1 MFWSRWFGLTD
12 LEQME
17 LVILKAVKD
26 YGKLSY
32 TALRFLDSPAAQRII
47 NRYPDVSP
55 VTSHSTAIA
64 LCRWLV
70 RQERLL
76 RSGDTEGMNIY
87 GTEGLTPIGERRL
100 FELEHPFR
108 AWVKANAFAVAVAV
122 MTIIVGGAGAA
133 GAVYSAFFGKSP

>member
-1 MFWSRWFGLTD
+1 MFWARWFGLTD

-26 YGKLSY
+26 CGKLSY
-32 TALRFLDSPAAQRII
+32 TSWKFVDSPAAQRII
-47 NRYPDVSP
+47 NRYPDASS

-70 RQERLL
+70 RQDRLL
-76 RSGDTEGMNIY
+76 RSGDTEGMDIY

-108 AWVKANAFAVAVAV
+108 AWVKVNAFAVAVAV

-133 GAVYSAFFGKSP
+133 GAVYSAFFGKLP